1 LNGDKIDEG
10 LKNAAWLLFADGLFG
25 PLAEMVL
32 SRAEYGG
39 ESGILEGRLLQ
50 FSRVQ

>member
-1 LNGDKIDEG
+1 MPFDVLAD
-10 LKNAAWLLFADGLFG
+10 LLGSYFQGI
-25 PLAEMVL
+25 
-32 SRAEYGG
+32 RKYGG